1 MIPGWERLR
10 GNGNGNPRLKNPMD
24 REAWWATV
32 HAVTRVGHDLATKPP
47 PSPFIA
53 ALFITVATWKQPEC
67 PLADRQ
73 MKKMW
78 HLHTYRSI
86 HTQEILLG
94 HRRGEPRT
102 TRPLPERV
110 TLSGTSQRGTAW
122 SHFPVSLLTQ
132 APPSRGPPA
141 QNQTP
146 SGHLPASTTRGQC
159 WLLAPLSLPL
169 ALTGSLGACPQGS
182 HTASPWSSASP
193 QGFWGEPRHSLP
205 GEQSH

>member
-1 MIPGWERLR
+1 MEVRKEVPQKTKNRYSSSTPAYLPKEDKNTLEKPHTPTFIRDSLIPQSVKNLPAVQETLVLIPGWERLR

-122 SHFPVSLLTQ
+122 SHFPVDTKD
-132 APPSRGPPA
+132 PP
-141 QNQTP
+141 
-146 SGHLPASTTRGQC
+146 
-159 WLLAPLSLPL
+159 
-169 ALTGSLGACPQGS
+169 
-182 HTASPWSSASP
+182 
-193 QGFWGEPRHSLP
+193 P
-205 GEQSH
+205 GEESGGCQRW